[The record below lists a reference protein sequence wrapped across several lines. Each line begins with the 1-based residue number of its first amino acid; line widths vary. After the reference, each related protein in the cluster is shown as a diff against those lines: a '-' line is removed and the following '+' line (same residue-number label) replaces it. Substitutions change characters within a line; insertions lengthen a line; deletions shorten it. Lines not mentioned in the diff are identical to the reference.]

1 MLTHTEIKTFS
12 IVIMKNQL
20 VNLELD
26 FVPMGISNKCLIL
39 IYMHYYIL
47 LDFFGGNFKI
57 FLSKASLI
65 LVVIDLLET
74 FRIMVFGIKF
84 CRNFLSKIA
93 YHILSEK

>member
-1 MLTHTEIKTFS
+1 MSHS
-12 IVIMKNQL
+12 H
-20 VNLELD
+20 
-26 FVPMGISNKCLIL
+26 
-39 IYMHYYIL
+39 IYAL
-47 LDFFGGNFKI
+47 LHSFRFFGGNFKI